1 MIENPENRIQQQ
13 QQQPISPSQEGGPYS
28 GGGESDAGR
37 PRVDQNV
44 ASDDLS
50 GQAKAAAAK
59 VVDDEKGAL
68 ARQLR
73 GLAGA
78 MEKVGSEL
86 RDSDQP
92 GLGRYTQDLGNSIGR
107 LARECEDR
115 DLGEI
120 ASIAENY
127 GRKQPLAFLGMA
139 AIAGL
144 AASRFLIASAKRT
157 ATKTSNSS
165 SSPRAGDDWSF
176 EKDFRDA

>member
-1 MIENPENRIQQQ
+1 
-13 QQQPISPSQEGGPYS
+13 
-28 GGGESDAGR
+28 
-37 PRVDQNV
+37 
-44 ASDDLS
+44 
-50 GQAKAAAAK
+50 
-59 VVDDEKGAL
+59 
-68 ARQLR
+68 
-73 GLAGA
+73 

-144 AASRFLIASAKRT
+144 AASRFLPLLLGVAAAVLRFLRQCGAPRSIGRNAVMRWANSITRTNLSALVPSAQSQIASIG
-157 ATKTSNSS
+157 
-165 SSPRAGDDWSF
+165 AGTLSGTL
-176 EKDFRDA
+176 RGGSG

>member
-1 MIENPENRIQQQ
+1 MIENPENRRAQ
-13 QQQPISPSQEGGPYS
+13 QQQPISPSQEGGPY
-28 GGGESDAGR
+28 GGRESEVGE

-44 ASDDLS
+44 ASDDRS

-86 RDSDQP
+86 RKSDQP
-92 GLGRYTQDLGNSIGR
+92 GLGRYTQNLGNSIGR
-107 LARECEDR
+107 LASECEDR

-127 GRKQPLAFLGMA
+127 GRKQPLAFLGIA

-144 AASRFLIASAKRT
+144 AASRFLTASAKRT
-157 ATKTSNSS
+157 TGKTSNSS
-165 SSPRAGDDWSF
+165 SSPRVGDDWAF